1 MTSSAPNTSNPNSLK
16 QQHLSSSSSCIRNTL
31 ILILLLLFTFYLILG
46 HFMYHAMFSLSDK
59 FYTEGYLKS
68 RENSIFN
75 VQTYI
80 NCSDWK
86 HSIANSEF
94 LQSLSHK
101 LTTNQEQIE
110 IKNVSFTSRV
120 TPDIPYRVNLN
131 GRFYRIIKHGSA
143 ASTGN
148 TKKVIILVHGFRMR
162 LNHYTIMVPLQM
174 MLNAFPNGEY
184 DFFTFEYRN
193 HGQSDKE
200 YPSIILPNKS
210 YSTYGSLEYADL
222 LGAIDF
228 VKSQYG
234 YEHVG
239 LYGLSKGGA
248 TIMTAYLKS
257 NPSDSI
263 RAMFL
268 DSPACDIEFTL
279 QSNLYRVLG
288 YLVGHNDKLEL
299 DSLRMKIARYL
310 LWPAIEMVGS
320 MLKPNHPHHSY
331 PPFLNDAF
339 RLWKTRVESTENGNT
354 THETFDKAAIHFD
367 HPKSDILVPMQNS
380 ERCSA
385 LASKLDHLKVSTY
398 YGDVNSKEQK
408 HTFSECKDHCILMLS
423 EPEQYYERM
432 TRFFKENL

>member
-1 MTSSAPNTSNPNSLK
+1 
-16 QQHLSSSSSCIRNTL
+16 
-31 ILILLLLFTFYLILG
+31 
-46 HFMYHAMFSLSDK
+46 MYHAMFSLSDK

-68 RENSIFN
+68 RENSIFG

-80 NCSDWK
+80 NCSDWRN
-86 HSIANSEF
+86 ATM
-94 LQSLSHK
+94 SHK
-101 LTTNQEQIE
+101 FLKGLTEKMITMKNSIE
-110 IKNVSFTSRV
+110 ISNVSFTSRETEDV
-120 TPDIPYRVNLN
+120 PYRVNLN
-131 GRFYRIIKHGSA
+131 GRLYRIKSSSSSSSSTEVTSA
-143 ASTGN
+143 TT
-148 TKKVIILVHGFRMR
+148 TKKVIIFVHGFRMR
-162 LNHYTIMVPLQM
+162 QNHYTITIPLQM

-184 DFFTFEYRN
+184 DFFTFELRN
-193 HGQSDKE
+193 HGQSEKE
-200 YPSIILPNKS
+200 YPSVLLSDKS

-222 LGAIDF
+222 LGAIDH

-257 NPSDSI
+257 TPHNKDSI

-288 YLVGHNDKLEL
+288 YIVGHDDRLEL
-299 DSLRMKIARYL
+299 DSMRMKIARYV
-310 LWPAIEMVGS
+310 LWPAIQLFGS
-320 MLKPNHPHHSY
+320 VVAKPNHPHHSY

-339 RLWKTRVESTENGNT
+339 RLWNKRVELESSRSGNDESGT
-354 THETFDKAAIHFD
+354 QVLVHKVAIHFD

-398 YGDVNSKEQK
+398 YGDVNSKELK
-408 HTFSECKDHCILMLS
+408 HTFSDCKDHCILMLS
-423 EPEQYYERM
+423 EPEKYYQRM
-432 TRFFKENL
+432 TTFFKENL